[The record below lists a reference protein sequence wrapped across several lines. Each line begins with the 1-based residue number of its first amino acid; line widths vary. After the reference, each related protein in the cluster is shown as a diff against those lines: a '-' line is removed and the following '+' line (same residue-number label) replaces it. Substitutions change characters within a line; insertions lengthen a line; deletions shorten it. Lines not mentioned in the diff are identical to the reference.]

1 LTGTWLVAVIKQPDY
16 EFGQICNQ
24 LDNDSLLND
33 YHLLGEQTLDTKLTF
48 YWRYE
53 HIINI
58 NILIHLKNY
67 DFGI

>member
-1 LTGTWLVAVIKQPDY
+1 MNLGKAATNWTMT
-16 EFGQICNQ
+16 
-24 LDNDSLLND
+24 SLLHD
-33 YHLLGEQTLDTKLTF
+33 YHLLGEQTLDTKLPF

>member
-1 LTGTWLVAVIKQPDY
+1 MNLGKSATNWTMT
-16 EFGQICNQ
+16 
-24 LDNDSLLND
+24 SLLND

-67 DFGI
+67 DLGI